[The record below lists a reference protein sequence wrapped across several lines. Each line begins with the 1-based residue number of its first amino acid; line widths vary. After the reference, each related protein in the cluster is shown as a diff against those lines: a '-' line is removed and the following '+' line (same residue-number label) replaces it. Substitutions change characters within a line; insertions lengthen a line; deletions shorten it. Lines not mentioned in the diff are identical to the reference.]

1 MSETLELWDY
11 RRRVASI
18 YEEVRRVG
26 TGPDSWRMWRDKRD
40 RLFASH
46 PQTPIEDTDDFEGL
60 PYFDY
65 EPEMATGGF
74 FTSETPVV
82 WGGFSRVGQV
92 EFELREQQFRLPV
105 FWLDAYGGGLFLP
118 FKDRTNGSITYGGGR
133 YLLDTV
139 KGADLG
145 HSQDEIVLD
154 FNFSYHPSCVHSDR
168 WTCPLAPIDA
178 DLDIEVT
185 AGEKLR

>member
-18 YEEVRRVG
+18 YEEVRRMG
-26 TGPDSWRMWRDKRD
+26 TGPESWKRWRDSRD

-46 PQTPIEDTDDFEGL
+46 PQTPIEDTSDFVGL
-60 PYFDY
+60 PYFKYD
-65 EPEMATGGF
+65 PGLATRGTF
-74 FTSETPVV
+74 EANPSQR
-82 WGGFSRVGQV
+82 WGEFSRVGQV
-92 EFELREQQFRLPV
+92 SFELRDEPFRLPF

-118 FKDRTNGSITYGGGR
+118 FKDRTSGSSTYGGGR

-145 HSQDEIVLD
+145 HTGEEIVLD
-154 FNFSYHPSCVHSDR
+154 FNFAYHPSCVHSDR
-168 WTCPLAPIDA
+168 WTCPLAPLDA
-178 DLDIEVT
+178 VLDLEVT
-185 AGEKLR
+185 AGERLQ